1 MSWNYL
7 QYQGMAQKT
16 LNGCEPFDIYGIG
29 ASRDLKGPLE
39 IEIP

>member
-1 MSWNYL
+1 MKLPSISRD
-7 QYQGMAQKT
+7 GTKT